1 MLVPPSVP
9 TGQHHQPAQPL
20 SDQDVL
26 GSITLALAST
36 ADGFERD
43 LTTNMNLDRGNNGDL
58 VGDSRS
64 TDNHIEE
71 SNRGSRSTLAIKRG
85 RGRPK
90 GSLDRMPRASRA
102 GKSGSVDDSEL
113 GEVGQDV
120 FDNDPAYTSAKRRPG
135 RPRKPTGASV
145 PVHEAAAFKPGTSL
159 PPYQSSSK
167 KPSQGGEGPNP
178 MSAERREANRLAAE
192 RSRLRQAERATILET
207 MAKGMT
213 QENIELKSKINA
225 LMALAGSTDKPV
237 TSPQHPQA
245 ADWQRTG
252 HKLALRT
259 NENRSTVSVPTGSTV
274 IVECMPCLQ
283 SEIEDGL
290 QRDAK
295 QLEALLN
302 GGVAQA
308 AASYTEEIGS
318 TFDEL
323 ETLEDIARRLETER
337 QQSLQKLSRCR
348 AELLQLRVSADH
360 PVSSAEH
367 DVDAAQV
374 HLTFAGLE
382 AHVDQLLA
390 VRQQVSSSKHI

>member
-1 MLVPPSVP
+1 
-9 TGQHHQPAQPL
+9 
-20 SDQDVL
+20 
-26 GSITLALAST
+26 
-36 ADGFERD
+36 
-43 LTTNMNLDRGNNGDL
+43 
-58 VGDSRS
+58 
-64 TDNHIEE
+64 
-71 SNRGSRSTLAIKRG
+71 
-85 RGRPK
+85 
-90 GSLDRMPRASRA
+90 
-102 GKSGSVDDSEL
+102 
-113 GEVGQDV
+113 
-120 FDNDPAYTSAKRRPG
+120 
-135 RPRKPTGASV
+135 
-145 PVHEAAAFKPGTSL
+145 
-159 PPYQSSSK
+159 
-167 KPSQGGEGPNP
+167 

-225 LMALAGSTDKPV
+225 LMALAGSTDKSV